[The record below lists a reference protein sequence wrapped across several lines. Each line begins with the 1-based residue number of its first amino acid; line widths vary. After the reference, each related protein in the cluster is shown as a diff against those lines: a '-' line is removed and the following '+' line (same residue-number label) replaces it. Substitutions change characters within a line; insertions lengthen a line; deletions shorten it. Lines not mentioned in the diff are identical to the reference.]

1 MPRQRIPTK
10 RILRCPEVPGQI
22 VQANG
27 WPGHDRPDGWPP
39 PEGGLCFSEQRAVSI
54 RCTLIH
60 MSLQSIKVTL
70 GAGWALATLLIGIA
84 VEATSPGTLAALA
97 AFGILPPLAMLL
109 LWNDPPQTMSESI
122 REGRR

>member
-1 MPRQRIPTK
+1 MAGPT
-10 RILRCPEVPGQI
+10 
-22 VQANG
+22 
-27 WPGHDRPDGWPP
+27 RPLAPP
-39 PEGGLCFSEQRAVSI
+39 KGGLCFSEQRAVSI
-54 RCTLIH
+54 RCTLID

-70 GAGWALATLLIGIA
+70 GAGWALSTLLIGIA
-84 VEATSPGTLAALA
+84 FGATSPGSLAALA